1 MVTAMVSALSNKK
14 VKHNVA
20 MTGEVTLTGRVL
32 PIGGLKEKSLAAYR
46 MGIDTIIIPKDNKKD
61 LDKLP
66 KSLKNKLNFI
76 TAEKID
82 DVLKN
87 ALVGEMKNGN

>member
-1 MVTAMVSALSNKK
+1 
-14 VKHNVA
+14 
-20 MTGEVTLTGRVL
+20 
-32 PIGGLKEKSLAAYR
+32 
-46 MGIDTIIIPKDNKKD
+46 IIIPKDNKKD